1 MDFFHGI
8 GGGGYLPS
16 PLCGILV
23 CILGNL
29 GHKDVTGVT
38 GVTRGY
44 EWLQVVRVGYGW

>member
-1 MDFFHGI
+1 MDFFTEL

-23 CILGNL
+23 CILGKL
-29 GHKDVTGVT
+29 RQIDVTGVT
-38 GVTRGY
+38 RVTRGY